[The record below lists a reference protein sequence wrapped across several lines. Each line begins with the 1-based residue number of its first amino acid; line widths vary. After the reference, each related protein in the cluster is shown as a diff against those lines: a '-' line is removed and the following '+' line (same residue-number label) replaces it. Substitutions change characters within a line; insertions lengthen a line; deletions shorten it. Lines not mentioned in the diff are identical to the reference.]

1 MANENKKAKAEGEKV
16 SVINRAK
23 DGIAKGFNEVKDFT
37 KRNGKKILTGVGV
50 GAGVVVS
57 AVLIDKL
64 NIDPTAWFKRKDS
77 AEGEEPVEIETS
89 DVTEE

>member
-1 MANENKKAKAEGEKV
+1 MANENKKVKAEGENTSFVNKT
-16 SVINRAK
+16 K
-23 DGIAKGFNEVKDFT
+23 DGITKGFNDIKDFT

-64 NIDPTAWFKRKDS
+64 NINPTSWFKRKDS

>member
-16 SVINRAK
+16 SILNQAK
-23 DGIAKGFNEVKDFT
+23 DGIVKGFNDVKDFT
-37 KRNGKKILTGVGV
+37 KRKGKKILTGVGV

-64 NIDPTAWFKRKDS
+64 NIDPMSWFKKKNFD
-77 AEGEEPVEIETS
+77 EGTETSEIEMPQE
-89 DVTEE
+89 TEE

>member
-1 MANENKKAKAEGEKV
+1 MANESKKAKAEGEKTSFV
-16 SVINRAK
+16 NKAK
-23 DGIAKGFNEVKDFT
+23 DGIAKGFNDVKDFT

-64 NIDPTAWFKRKDS
+64 NIDPTSWFKRKDS
-77 AEGEEPVEIETS
+77 VEGEEPVEIEAS

>member
-1 MANENKKAKAEGEKV
+1 MANENKKVKAEGEKTSFV
-16 SVINRAK
+16 NKAK
-23 DGIAKGFNEVKDFT
+23 DGIAKGFNDVKDFT

-64 NIDPTAWFKRKDS
+64 NIDPTSWFKRKDS
-77 AEGEEPVEIETS
+77 VESTETSEIEMPQEA
-89 DVTEE
+89 EE

>member
-1 MANENKKAKAEGEKV
+1 MANENKKAKAEGEKT
-16 SVINRAK
+16 SFMNKAK
-23 DGIAKGFNEVKDFT
+23 DGITKGFNDVKDFT

-64 NIDPTAWFKRKDS
+64 NIDPTSWFKKKDFDES
-77 AEGEEPVEIETS
+77 TETSEIEMPQE
-89 DVTEE
+89 TEE